1 MKKIFVLMSVL
12 VWLWG
17 LPNARG
23 QSIKPSTFNAAG
35 GSGTIGSNKFD
46 WSIGE
51 MTMVSTFTGSSVIIT
66 QGLLQNN
73 KLGTG
78 VPALSAGERIQVF
91 PNPANTL
98 VNLQYTTAIQ
108 GALSYRLMDMTGRTI
123 INYNAQVPQGVTL
136 EQLNIS
142 ELAAAT
148 YLLEVS
154 FKANGATEEMT
165 SFKIEKLK

>member
-1 MKKIFVLMSVL
+1 MCVL

-35 GSGTIGSNKFD
+35 GSGTIGSTKFD

-66 QGLLQNN
+66 QGVLQND
-73 KLGTG
+73 KFPTG
-78 VPALSAGERIQVF
+78 VQTPSIGDHVQVF

-98 VNLQYTTAIQ
+98 VKLQYTSAIQ
-108 GALSYRLMDMTGRTI
+108 GDLSYRLMDMAGRI
-123 INYNAQVPQGVTL
+123 VINHNAKVPQGVTL
-136 EQLNIS
+136 EQLDIS